1 MRISDWSS
9 DVCSSDLSWPV
20 APEPIGRP
28 ILHKS
33 LIHNYPMKF
42 HNLAMRRANSWMEA
56 INRHAVADAM
66 VCSKSLARRR
76 SRFSQ
81 ASDRSTTPR
90 RGRTTKPFQKSDRM
104 ANRPEIGRAEGREG
118 ASED

>member
-56 INRHAVADAM
+56 INSHAVADAM
-66 VCSKSLARRR
+66 VCSKRSEERRVGKECVVR
-76 SRFSQ
+76 V
-81 ASDRSTTPR
+81 DLGGR
-90 RGRTTKPFQKSDRM
+90 RIITKKTTKRTNNILNSTEKIIQTK
-104 ANRPEIGRAEGREG
+104 
-118 ASED
+118 